1 LWLLSGAGLGLGLF
15 MAVERKSSE
24 PMLNPRLFKNPLF
37 SINLLMGWLVFIVLG
52 GTFTLPF
59 YLELV
64 KGYPTE
70 KVGLLMM
77 VVPLSMGLFSI
88 IAGTLSD
95 RFGPRGITLA
105 GLLLLVLGCLSIGS
119 LKVETT
125 VWGYILRLL
134 PFGLGL
140 GLFQAP
146 NNSAVMGAAPR
157 EHLGVA
163 SGLLALSRTMGHTT
177 GIPLAGVLFTTGMMA
192 SDRVRSAADLSQAPP
207 QDLVNG
213 LAATFHTTALMIAV
227 ASVLA
232 ALAFWLDRRRST

>member
-1 LWLLSGAGLGLGLF
+1 
-15 MAVERKSSE
+15 M
-24 PMLNPRLFKNPLF
+24 
-37 SINLLMGWLVFIVLG
+37 IVLG

-64 KGYPTE
+64 KGYPTQ

-77 VVPLSMGLFSI
+77 VVPISMVLISI

-105 GLLLLVLGCLSIGS
+105 GLLLLVVGCLSIAGLS
-119 LKVETT
+119 VETT
-125 VWGYILRLL
+125 TGGYILHLL
-134 PFGLGL
+134 PLGLGL
-140 GLFQAP
+140 GLFLAP
-146 NNSAVMGAAPR
+146 NNSAVMGGAPR

-192 SDRVRSAADLSQAPP
+192 SGRVRSAADLSQAPP

-213 LAATFHTTALMIAV
+213 LAATFHTTALMITFAT
-227 ASVLA
+227 VLA
-232 ALAFWLDRRRST
+232 ALAFWLDRRRPVGKSPIL